1 MDKPLLLLTLGAAGI
16 AANLLYLVPSVQ
28 GVHKEGLKNSINLYK
43 TNLPNPDLLQTELT
57 LFKSTKSNLKEEK
70 KCPSQLV
77 DMVKFFMIAG
87 PSSPTY

>member
-1 MDKPLLLLTLGAAGI
+1 MRFCVPLLDKVITEFGDRFEGAAGI

-70 KCPSQLV
+70 NARLSL
-77 DMVKFFMIAG
+77 
-87 PSSPTY
+87 